1 MQTFLESSL
10 YARHCLKP
18 HVFSFNAQCALG
30 GRCTPTIRGLPKTP
44 QLERLHQ
51 HVEPGSFFRPAQRPP
66 CCLESKGRCHDP
78 ITWWGRGAEVFLL
91 EFVPLS
97 MA

>member
-1 MQTFLESSL
+1 MQTFLEPSL

-18 HVFSFNAQCALG
+18 HVFSFNAQCDP
-30 GRCTPTIRGLPKTP
+30 GREVHPDHKRLAQDPTAGKTP
-44 QLERLHQ
+44 PACGPRQ
-51 HVEPGSFFRPAQRPP
+51 FFSPSPEAP

-78 ITWWGRGAEVFLL
+78 ITLL